1 MVMIQ
6 RLARVGH
13 IIMQDEKPIARKG
26 KLRGE
31 DKWMEES
38 WKKWCTYDLG
48 ILTMTRDYKS
58 SYKTTKVPRNL

>member
-6 RLARVGH
+6 RIARVGH

-31 DKWMEES
+31 NKWMEES

-48 ILTMTRDYKS
+48 ILTMTRDYK
-58 SYKTTKVPRNL
+58 